1 MSQSKPQ
8 VGYPYAVIS
17 PLAPEA
23 PVTVDRTTGDL
34 VQRSF
39 CGTLLCGRHIYKFA
53 AEPHGRL
60 CRSCLKEFGGSA
72 SPSAAG
78 SRGFRPVTP

>member
-1 MSQSKPQ
+1 MSEAKPY
-8 VGYPYAVIS
+8 VGYPYAVINPADPNS
-17 PLAPEA
+17 PL
-23 PVTVDRTTGDL
+23 TVDRTTGDM

-39 CGTLLCGRHIYKFA
+39 CATRTCGRAVYRFQY
-53 AEPHGRL
+53 EPVGRL
-60 CRSCLKEFGGSA
+60 CRSCLREFGGSA